1 MGANMQPLPLISR
14 LGFRAVASLL
24 SPAGKRA
31 SLLVLTYHRV
41 LAEPD
46 PLLSDEPDVVRFSGQ
61 MNLLSSLFNVLPLSE
76 AVQRLKLNSLPE
88 RAVCITFDDG
98 YANNLE
104 FALPI
109 LKARKLPATVFV
121 STGFI
126 GGKIMW
132 NDMIIEVIRAAKEE
146 LDLGHL
152 NLGVYSLAD
161 NKHRR
166 DAINN
171 LISRLKYINPDERL
185 QALRQIADHA
195 GANIKKDI
203 MMSESQLKE
212 LHHSGIELG
221 AHTVNHPILS
231 RLEDTLAFNEIK
243 NSKGVLEDITGEA
256 ITCFAYPNGR
266 PAKDYEARHVRM
278 VKDLGF
284 KSAVSTAWGA
294 TQRNSDVLQLPRI
307 APWDRTSTGY
317 ITRMLKAYL
326 DPTAD
331 TV

>member
-1 MGANMQPLPLISR
+1 MRPLPLISR

-46 PLLSDEPDVVRFSGQ
+46 PLLPDEPDVVRFSAQ

-76 AVQRLKLNSLPE
+76 AVQRLKMNSLPE

-126 GGKIMW
+126 GGGIMW
-132 NDMIIEVIRAAKEE
+132 NDMIIEVIRATKNE

-161 NKHRR
+161 NQHRR
-166 DAINN
+166 DAINK
-171 LISRLKYINPDERL
+171 LINKLKYLNTDERL
-185 QALRQIADHA
+185 QAVRKIVDHT

-203 MMSESQLKE
+203 MMSELQLKE
-212 LHHSGIELG
+212 LHHAGIELG

-231 RLEDTLAFNEIK
+231 RLEDTQAINEIK
-243 NSKGVLEDITGEA
+243 NSKGVLEEITGEF
-256 ITCFAYPNGR
+256 ISCFAYPNGR
-266 PAKDYEARHVRM
+266 PGQDYEARHVRM
-278 VKDLGF
+278 VNDCGF
-284 KSAVSTAWGA
+284 SYAVSTAWGA
-294 TQRNSDVLQLPRI
+294 VQKNADVLQLPRI
-307 APWDRTSTGY
+307 APWDQAAMRY
-317 ITRMLKAYL
+317 AIRILKAYI
-326 DPTAD
+326 DPVSETA
-331 TV
+331 